1 MDKSDNQLIEEF
13 LSGEQKNLEILI
25 DRYLKI
31 IFNYVQKTTGDS
43 SETED
48 IVQEVFVKVWKNINK
63 FNLNQNFKT
72 WIFTIARN
80 TTIDWLRKKK
90 SILFSELKSI
100 DDEGDEKSFEENIAD
115 LGPLPNEIFERKELT
130 SELEKMLSKI
140 KPAFK
145 EIIILRYKED
155 MTFQEISEVTGKPL
169 NTVKSQC
176 RRALQQLRNIMV
188 EKRI

>member
-100 DDEGDEKSFEENIAD
+100 DDEGDEKSFEEN
-115 LGPLPNEIFERKELT
+115 FE
-130 SELEKMLSKI
+130 
-140 KPAFK
+140 
-145 EIIILRYKED
+145 
-155 MTFQEISEVTGKPL
+155 L
-169 NTVKSQC
+169 NK
-176 RRALQQLRNIMV
+176 
-188 EKRI
+188 